1 MRSTGPQPPPL
12 QSESG
17 DSRRHQSCR
26 SEGGTTAGEFLKP
39 IMWPIIRSTPDAR
52 PGTAPDEKTEM
63 RYPTRASEPA
73 HRRLR
78 SCLLLCTIHQCKN
91 FTMCPRGDG
100 KPCAVYLTGD
110 IRMGWSGRA
119 PAPPVSEA
127 GRGRQSQGAHAMSEK
142 PNSAIAVIGI
152 DIGKNSF
159 HLVGQDRRV
168 CGLGLPID
176 FRFAP

>member
-1 MRSTGPQPPPL
+1 MDRSSRVVRSTGPQPPPL

-39 IMWPIIRSTPDAR
+39 IMWPIIRSTPDGR

-78 SCLLLCTIHQCKN
+78 SRLLLCTIHQCKN
-91 FTMCPRGDG
+91 FTKCPRGDG

-119 PAPPVSEA
+119 PAPPVTEA
-127 GRGRQSQGAHAMSEK
+127 GSGQRRQGARHVSTIQQLR
-142 PNSAIAVIGI
+142 NRR
-152 DIGKNSF
+152 
-159 HLVGQDRRV
+159 DRHRYWQE
-168 CGLGLPID
+168 LSTS
-176 FRFAP
+176 

>member
-1 MRSTGPQPPPL
+1 MDRSSRVVRSTGPQPPPL

-26 SEGGTTAGEFLKP
+26 SEGGATAGEFLKP

-78 SCLLLCTIHQCKN
+78 SRLLLCTIHQCKN

-110 IRMGWSGRA
+110 IRMEWSGRA
-119 PAPPVSEA
+119 PA
-127 GRGRQSQGAHAMSEK
+127 
-142 PNSAIAVIGI
+142 
-152 DIGKNSF
+152 
-159 HLVGQDRRV
+159 
-168 CGLGLPID
+168 LPITSLARPRSGNGSVMPRALAL
-176 FRFAP
+176 FVLMISSPMVTCWTGSHWPSRP

>member
-78 SCLLLCTIHQCKN
+78 SRLLLCTIHQCKH

-110 IRMGWSGRA
+110 IRMEWSGRA
-119 PAPPVSEA
+119 PALPASNADRGPPQTRSTPASTKSLLHRAA
-127 GRGRQSQGAHAMSEK
+127 GPYGRSAPCQVYLRKQTTDSPTGMSAK
-142 PNSAIAVIGI
+142 G
-152 DIGKNSF
+152 
-159 HLVGQDRRV
+159 RY
-168 CGLGLPID
+168 C
-176 FRFAP
+176 

>member
-1 MRSTGPQPPPL
+1 
-12 QSESG
+12 
-17 DSRRHQSCR
+17 
-26 SEGGTTAGEFLKP
+26 
-39 IMWPIIRSTPDAR
+39 MWPIIRSTPDAR

-78 SCLLLCTIHQCKN
+78 SRLLLCTIHQCKN
-91 FTMCPRGDG
+91 FAMGPRWDG

-119 PAPPVSEA
+119 PAPPVTEA
-127 GRGRQSQGAHAMSEK
+127 GSGYRKREHAMSQK
-142 PNSAIAVIGI
+142 SSSAIAVVGI

-159 HLVGQDRRV
+159 HVGGHDQR
-168 CGLGLPID
+168 
-176 FRFAP
+176 